1 MSKSLARGARKFYK
15 AFLGSVGPCHPSPG
29 RAILQGAPCAP
40 AAPPRRSCNG
50 AAQERLRPKGSLI
63 EHLGVYSLSVLI
75 FYEESLTQ
83 MRTKIILKNLPK
95 HVSYVT

>member
-1 MSKSLARGARKFYK
+1 MEQIFNMEVICPAGLLNTTKCILKKSQSASGTYM
-15 AFLGSVGPCHPSPG
+15 
-29 RAILQGAPCAP
+29 
-40 AAPPRRSCNG
+40 
-50 AAQERLRPKGSLI
+50 
-63 EHLGVYSLSVLI
+63 GVYSLSVLI